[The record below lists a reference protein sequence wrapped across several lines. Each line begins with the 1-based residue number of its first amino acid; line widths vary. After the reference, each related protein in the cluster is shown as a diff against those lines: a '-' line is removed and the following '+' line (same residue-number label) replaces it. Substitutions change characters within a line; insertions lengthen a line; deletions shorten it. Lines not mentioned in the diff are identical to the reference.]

1 MAVSPQE
8 VHEYLLARDSEFQRL
23 VSEHSQ
29 YETQL
34 DQIINQPYLNS
45 EDLLLEIELKKR
57 KLRVKDEM
65 EMLISR
71 YRREVSRR

>member
-8 VHEYLLARDSEFQRL
+8 VRELLLARDPDYQRL
-23 VSEHSQ
+23 ATEHSQ
-29 YETQL
+29 YEAQL
-34 DQIINQPYLNS
+34 DRIAKQTYLNS

-65 EMLISR
+65 EILVAR
-71 YRREVSRR
+71 RRREYS